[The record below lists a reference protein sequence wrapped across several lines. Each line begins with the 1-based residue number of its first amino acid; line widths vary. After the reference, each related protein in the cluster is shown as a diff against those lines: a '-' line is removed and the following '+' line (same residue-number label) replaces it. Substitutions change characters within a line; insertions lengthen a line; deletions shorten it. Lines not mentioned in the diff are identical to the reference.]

1 MPSGRLGFKSTDV
14 FELLFAELKLETDWK
29 FRYSLSLNQMPVV
42 PLLAALVGISQFSEN
57 VRERDGA
64 MGIMEWI

>member
-14 FELLFAELKLETDWK
+14 FELFAELKLETDWK